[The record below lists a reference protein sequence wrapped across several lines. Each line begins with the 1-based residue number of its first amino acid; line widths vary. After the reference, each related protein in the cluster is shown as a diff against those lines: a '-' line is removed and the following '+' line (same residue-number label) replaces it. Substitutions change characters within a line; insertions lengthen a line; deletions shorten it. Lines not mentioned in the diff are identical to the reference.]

1 MKTEQLSRDGFM
13 PEVELTEIGKIVE
26 KYILSINNAD
36 GVIVSKYVIMPNHI
50 HLLLAVKNHIDDMD
64 IAQGK
69 IQDNSAIK
77 RANDT
82 IPHVISTFKRFC
94 NREIGENIF
103 QRSYYDHIIRNIQDY
118 DETVKYIYYNPRRWY
133 LKYRINHPF

>member
-1 MKTEQLSRDGFM
+1 
-13 PEVELTEIGKIVE
+13 
-26 KYILSINNAD
+26 
-36 GVIVSKYVIMPNHI
+36 MPNHI

-133 LKYRINHPF
+133 LKYRIPKR